1 MVLNLSKNLCIFP
14 VKRSMHADQITLN
27 RTELATSSDEKLLR
41 AMINKTLNFEASI
54 KSLCPK
60 KRQK

>member
-54 KSLCPK
+54 KSL
-60 KRQK
+60 